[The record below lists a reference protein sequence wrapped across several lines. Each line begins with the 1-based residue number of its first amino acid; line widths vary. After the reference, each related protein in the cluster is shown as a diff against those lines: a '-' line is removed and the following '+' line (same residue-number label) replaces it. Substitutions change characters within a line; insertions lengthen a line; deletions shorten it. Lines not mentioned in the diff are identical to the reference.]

1 MPIAGCVIRVS
12 MSPGAMALTRIPSL
26 AHRRDRF
33 IVNAIRPI
41 FDEAYPGT
49 KIAERNADID
59 TTLTT
64 LAPPGACA

>member
-1 MPIAGCVIRVS
+1 
-12 MSPGAMALTRIPSL
+12 MAFTRIPSL
-26 AHRRDRF
+26 AQRRDRF

-49 KIAERNADID
+49 KTAERNADIE

-64 LAPPGACA
+64 LAPPGAWLALRSS